1 MALVVQKFGGTS
13 LADAERIRQV
23 AERVIESHRAGHQ
36 VVVVVS
42 AMGTTTDDLMRLA
55 ADVSDQAHPRELD
68 MLLTAGERVS
78 MALVAMAIED
88 AGMPA
93 VSFTGSQAGI
103 LTTSEHGEAEIVDI
117 TPFRVRDALEEGK
130 VVIVA
135 GFQGVSPD
143 SKDVTT
149 LGRGGSD
156 TTAVALAAA
165 LEADLCEIYTDV
177 DGIYTADPRVVP
189 DAHKL
194 DEIAYDEMYEYAVAG
209 AGVLMP
215 VSVDFGRRYTI
226 PIHLRSSLHDGA
238 GTLVSQVTE
247 GAPAIKGIV
256 HQSDTGAVSIIGA
269 GVDTHAAARM
279 AAILA
284 DVGIESG
291 PAEQVD
297 LRVSSAIAAADG
309 EKAVVALHDEFVGAA
324 P

>member
-1 MALVVQKFGGTS
+1 MTLVVQKFGGTS
-13 LADAERIRQV
+13 LADAGRIRHV
-23 AERVIESHRAGHQ
+23 AERVIESQQAGNK

-42 AMGTTTDDLMRLA
+42 AMGKTTDDLMQLA
-55 ADVSDQAHPRELD
+55 GDVSDQPHPREMD

-88 AGMPA
+88 AGIPA

-117 TPFRVRDALEEGK
+117 TPFRVRDALDEGK

-165 LEADLCEIYTDV
+165 LDADLCEIYTDV
-177 DGIYTADPRVVP
+177 DGIFSADPRIVP
-189 DAHKL
+189 EAKKL
-194 DEIAYDEMYEYAVAG
+194 DEIAFDEMHAYAAAG

-215 VSVDFGRRYTI
+215 VSVEFGRRYGI
-226 PIHLRSSLHDGA
+226 PIHVRSSLHDGQ
-238 GTLVSQVTE
+238 GTWLKEETE
-247 GAPAIKGIV
+247 GADAIKGV
-256 HQSDTGAVSIIGA
+256 AHQGGTGAVSVIGA
-269 GVDTHAAARM
+269 GIGEQSAGRM
-279 AAILA
+279 AEILA

-291 PAEQVD
+291 SVERAD
-297 LRVSSAIAAADG
+297 LRVSSPIEDADA
-309 EKAVVALHDEFVGAA
+309 EKAVIALHDGFLGGAS
-324 P
+324 